1 MAHAEL
7 RARALD
13 ANRAIIRAGLVVLT
27 FGNASAVD
35 RAAGVMAIKPS
46 GVAYDDLD
54 VESIVVVDLESG
66 NIVDGTRRPSSDT
79 PTHLVLYRRFEAVG
93 GVVHTHSSFATA
105 WAQARRELPCLGTTH
120 ADHFR
125 GPVPVTRPLTDAELG
140 DAYEQRTG
148 DVIVETIE
156 RLDADPLDM
165 PAVLVESHGPFVW
178 GEDAA
183 HAVENAIALESVA
196 ELALRTLLLAPGA
209 APISEGLMLR
219 HFLRKHG
226 AAAYYGQGRDD

>member
-1 MAHAEL
+1 
-7 RARALD
+7 
-13 ANRAIIRAGLVVLT
+13 
-27 FGNASAVD
+27 
-35 RAAGVMAIKPS
+35 
-46 GVAYDDLD
+46 
-54 VESIVVVDLESG
+54 
-66 NIVDGTRRPSSDT
+66 
-79 PTHLVLYRRFEAVG
+79 
-93 GVVHTHSSFATA
+93 
-105 WAQARRELPCLGTTH
+105 
-120 ADHFR
+120 
-125 GPVPVTRPLTDAELG
+125 
-140 DAYEQRTG
+140 
-148 DVIVETIE
+148 
-156 RLDADPLDM
+156 M